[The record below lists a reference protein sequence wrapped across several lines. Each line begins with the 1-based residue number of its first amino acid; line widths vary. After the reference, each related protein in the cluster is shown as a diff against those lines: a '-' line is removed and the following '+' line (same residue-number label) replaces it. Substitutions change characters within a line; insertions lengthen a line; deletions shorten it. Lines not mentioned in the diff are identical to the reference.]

1 MGNGKYKIIEEQR
14 RANLFLIESHVKN
27 NVPTIVCHP
36 FFLPFVLGGGA
47 LENCATEPL
56 SSS

>member
-36 FFLPFVLGGGA
+36 FF
-47 LENCATEPL
+47 CHW
-56 SSS
+56 SW

>member
-1 MGNGKYKIIEEQR
+1 MENGRREMGNGKYKIIEAQR

-36 FFLPFVLGGGA
+36 F
-47 LENCATEPL
+47 L
-56 SSS
+56 SRVQWAAGRGT